1 MTAHTIAHELRTTLD
16 TYFDTLALAGKPP
29 PPSVKVKASQY
40 NAWLKTE
47 GVAHYCGV
55 QLVPVA
61 ERKRTRRAQQA
72 NWVQALEPQT

>member
-16 TYFDTLALAGKPP
+16 TYFDTLALAGKQ
-29 PPSVKVKASQY
+29 PPSVKVKASQF
-40 NAWLKTE
+40 NAWLKAE
-47 GVAHYCGV
+47 GTPYHRGV

-72 NWVQALEPQT
+72 N